1 MLCYEQVMN
10 LDLSKLPDDATALK
24 EIIAF
29 HLTKEEKYQERIDYL
44 EQMVRLLQKEIFGR
58 KSEKHILPDQ
68 GQRQLFDSA
77 EASESGRRV
86 LDDKIIVPEHTR
98 KKRGRKPLPADLP
111 RVDVVH
117 DLPEEEKH
125 CDCGAPLSCIGQDV
139 SEKLDYVPAKIR
151 VIRHIRYKYAC
162 KSCEGVESEDPTV
175 KIAPPPVQLIPKSIA
190 TEGLIAHL
198 IVSKF
203 ADGLP
208 LYRQQKIFSRLGI
221 ELSRATMANWV
232 VKAAQQCRPL
242 IILLQEEI
250 RSGPLINID
259 ETPYQVLNEPGRH
272 NRGNV

>member
-1 MLCYEQVMN
+1 MVLIFQDSGSCLRRYEVYDVAVDKFAGIPGDRQHGYAQSHQRSFDHGGAAPV
-10 LDLSKLPDDATALK
+10 
-24 EIIAF
+24 
-29 HLTKEEKYQERIDYL
+29 
-44 EQMVRLLQKEIFGR
+44 
-58 KSEKHILPDQ
+58 Q
-68 GQRQLFDSA
+68 GSF
-77 EASESGRRV
+77 
-86 LDDKIIVPEHTR
+86 

-208 LYRQQKIFSRLGI
+208 LYRQQKIAGWAL
-221 ELSRATMANWV
+221 NCHV
-232 VKAAQQCRPL
+232 PL
-242 IILLQEEI
+242 WPT
-250 RSGPLINID
+250 G
-259 ETPYQVLNEPGRH
+259 
-272 NRGNV
+272 